1 MKINKKQLMPAIVLG
16 VICIVVAGL
25 LAVLNLVT
33 RDRIDQNKWEKEQK
47 AIAKVYED
55 GAPFTEV
62 TDLSSKLGEA
72 KKNGATSTE
81 IQKVWYTEEGG
92 YVFRVAT
99 VGYDDGLEIMI
110 GITPEGKIAGITHV
124 ASSETN
130 SAEGKLNNYYKDKGA
145 NDSAL
150 IVGGST
156 KTSDGYK
163 NAVAQAFAAKAA
175 LDPLELWKDAEGGSD
190 NG

>member
-1 MKINKKQLMPAIVLG
+1 MKINKKQIMPAIVLG

-33 RDRIDQNKWEKEQK
+33 RDRINQNKWEKEQK

-55 GAPFTEV
+55 GAPFTEIEN
-62 TDLSSKLGEA
+62 LNSQLGEA
-72 KKNGATSTE
+72 KKNDATSTE
-81 IQKVWYTEEGG
+81 IQKAWYTEEGG

-124 ASSETN
+124 ASFETN
-130 SAEGKLNNYYKDKGA
+130 SAEGKLNNYYKGKDA
-145 NDSAL
+145 SDSAL

-175 LDPLELWKDAEGGSD
+175 LDPLELWKNAEGGSD